1 MENRSGNLR
10 LEIYHFHLSISKYN
24 KVYWINKWTSI
35 ARVSLAIQRDI
46 YLQDNYLKVIKG
58 IVRSD
63 YYQHSENY

>member
-10 LEIYHFHLSISKYN
+10 LGIYHFHLSISKYN

-35 ARVSLAIQRDI
+35 SRVTLETPIDVYRQN
-46 YLQDNYLKVIKG
+46 NYLKFIKG